1 MSARTPTGAAVNGAP
16 DFRWQQ
22 HWLSEA
28 AELTRSV
35 LGGESGDPLRLLVER
50 VQDMTEAEVVA
61 VVGRGA
67 DRRYQVIE
75 SVGPVERYADNG
87 GVDVE
92 SALLVPLPGPSL
104 DSGALALFPRTTG
117 RPFTPAETEAAAT
130 LAEQVSVALDLAQ
143 TRSDRERLALLD
155 ERDRI
160 ARDLHDHVIQRLF
173 AIGLTVQSI
182 AGQLAGD
189 AAERLLSGVDALD
202 ETIEQ
207 IRSTIYRLRGPV
219 VPAPKSISTKLGELV
234 QVMEP
239 VLGFPAQFEIHGP
252 VEFGVDDE
260 VGDDCVAV
268 LREALTN
275 VARHAEA
282 TRVRVFLSV
291 DSSCLTLEV
300 SDDGVGVGESA
311 RRSGLANLRARAEA
325 RQGTM
330 TLAPGDGRGT
340 RLTWSIPIG
349 APAGLPPVTRQ
360 DAAASSTGG

>member
-1 MSARTPTGAAVNGAP
+1 MSARTPSIGAAVNGAP

-22 HWLSEA
+22 DWLSEV

-50 VQDMTEAEVVA
+50 VQDMTDAEVVA
-61 VVGRGA
+61 VVGRDA
-67 DRRYQVIE
+67 ERRCQVIE
-75 SVGPVERYADNG
+75 SVGPVERYADDDG

-92 SALLVPLPGPSL
+92 SAVLVELAGPSL
-104 DSGALALFPRTTG
+104 ASGALALFPRTSG

-143 TRSDRERLALLD
+143 SRSDRERLALLD

-182 AGQLAGD
+182 AAQLAGD

-219 VPAPKSISTKLGELV
+219 VPAPKSISTKMGELV
-234 QVMEP
+234 QAMEP

-275 VARHAEA
+275 VARHAEGHPGVRLRFGRVVLA
-282 TRVRVFLSV
+282 DARGDRRRRRGRRVRAPQR
-291 DSSCLTLEV
+291 
-300 SDDGVGVGESA
+300 VGQSPGA
-311 RRSGLANLRARAEA
+311 GRG
-325 RQGTM
+325 
-330 TLAPGDGRGT
+330 APGDDDAGAGT
-340 RLTWSIPIG
+340 T
-349 APAGLPPVTRQ
+349 
-360 DAAASSTGG
+360 AAALG